1 MNNQQIIEGERGS
14 TALQLRNGDDC
25 FSGIF
30 FGTPKAV
37 VQGELGNIALFD
49 AGYLVGY
56 EIIRG
61 RTRRAFLFRTLAGN
75 GSEKVPGVYPSVRLL
90 VMARSRELSRKLIR
104 SIGFLKRENITVDAL
119 PDLFFSR
126 LQVILSDPRMG
137 EATIRQLQLKCRKP
151 IESER
156 LSQLA

>member
-1 MNNQQIIEGERGS
+1 MNDQHIIEGVGGS
-14 TALQLRNGDDC
+14 TALQLRNGGDC

-37 VQGELGNIALFD
+37 VKGDHGNIALFD
-49 AGYLVGY
+49 IGHLVGY

-61 RTRRAFLFRTLAGN
+61 RTRRVFLFRTVAGN
-75 GSEKVPGVYPSVRLL
+75 GSEKVPGVYPAVRLL
-90 VMARSRELSRKLIR
+90 VMARSRELSLKLIR
-104 SIGFLKRENITVDAL
+104 SIGFLKRQKIAVDAL

-126 LQVILSDPRMG
+126 LQVLLSDPRMG
-137 EATIRQLQLKCRKP
+137 EATIRKLLLKCRKP

-156 LSQLA
+156 

>member
-1 MNNQQIIEGERGS
+1 MKDQQIIEGERGS
-14 TALQLRNGDDC
+14 TALQLRNEGDW

-30 FGTPKAV
+30 LGTPKAV
-37 VQGELGNIALFD
+37 VQGEFGKIALFD
-49 AGYLVGY
+49 AGHLVGY

-61 RTRRAFLFRTLAGN
+61 RTRRAFLFRTVAGN
-75 GSEKVPGVYPSVRLL
+75 GSEKVPGVYPAVRLL

-104 SIGFLKRENITVDAL
+104 TIGFLKRQNIAVDAL

-137 EATIRQLQLKCRKP
+137 EATIRQLLLKCRKP